1 MFMAGC
7 GAGMWNLIN
16 RDWGPVIIPPI
27 WIENVKGKPTLV
39 P

>member
-1 MFMAGC
+1 
-7 GAGMWNLIN
+7 MWNLIN

-27 WIENVKGKPTLV
+27 WIENVKGEPPLSLV